1 MIICNNT
8 MNNPPNVDVFPLKLL
23 DHDIIE
29 WKRAK
34 PGYESVSSSKSS
46 SMARRERDEW
56 NDDRTTRFRCTQP
69 IPSAI
74 GLFTKQ
80 MLDGKMFSHPDETA
94 TSLTRIIKKT
104 QLNDTGL
111 QLSLNFKPFD
121 STKAN
126 LDFETRRMKA
136 KSPYKRRFLVPILQT
151 IKVFNKM
158 K

>member
-34 PGYESVSSSKSS
+34 PGYESVCSSKSS

-69 IPSAI
+69 IPRLIYSQFRTKLITNAI

-94 TSLTRIIKKT
+94 TS
-104 QLNDTGL
+104 
-111 QLSLNFKPFD
+111 
-121 STKAN
+121 
-126 LDFETRRMKA
+126 
-136 KSPYKRRFLVPILQT
+136 
-151 IKVFNKM
+151 
-158 K
+158 